1 MSFHDDKLWQEAFTA
16 LLDLLE
22 ATEDKDNV
30 VVDECQRLGVNILTE
45 TANAVSRRKRPN
57 ASNVI
62 SLRSLLSVLW
72 AKELV
77 SDEEFNKLDSAYET
91 LANKLPR

>member
-1 MSFHDDKLWQEAFTA
+1 MSFHDDKLWQEAFTG

-22 ATEDKDNV
+22 ATEDKDNI
-30 VVDECQRLGVNILTE
+30 VVDEARKLGMGILTE

-57 ASNVI
+57 ATNVI
-62 SLRSLLSVLW
+62 ALRSLLSVLW
-72 AKELV
+72 AKELL